1 MPLPLRTDIT
11 TTTTGHAEIHNQTN
25 AEVNT
30 LGRTTGWRNV
40 STGGSSLLVNGWT
53 GTVHIRRDNNTIY
66 CRIGSLSGTAA
77 TADKFMSMP
86 AGFSPVGP
94 SCAPTRAADDSTLWV
109 RIVGGADAASGLHA
123 SRSKLMLAGVENVL
137 VWYASPTSP
146 FPAEA
151 NYPGVAS

>member
-1 MPLPLRTDIT
+1 MPLPLPT
-11 TTTTGHAEIHNQTN
+11 TVTNTTTGHASLHNQVNT
-25 AEVNT
+25 EVNL

-66 CRIGSLSGTAA
+66 CRIGALSGTAA

-86 AGFSPVGP
+86 AGFSPIGP
-94 SCAPTRAADDSTLWV
+94 SSAPTRASDDSTLWL

-137 VWYASPTSP
+137 SWYAAPTSP

-151 NYPGVAS
+151 AYPGIGA